1 MIECAEQTEGQWAM
15 EAMLLLA
22 QAETDMKLSPRP
34 KTQLE
39 AALVKLCV
47 PKMSQ
52 GEVQLL
58 KRIRGPGKSGAAWTA
73 DASGPAAS
81 AYDRNNAG

>member
-1 MIECAEQTEGQWAM
+1 MCRAGRRAWAM

-39 AALVKLCV
+39 AALVKL
-47 PKMSQ
+47 
-52 GEVQLL
+52 L
-58 KRIRGPGKSGAAWTA
+58 RA
-73 DASGPAAS
+73 
-81 AYDRNNAG
+81 